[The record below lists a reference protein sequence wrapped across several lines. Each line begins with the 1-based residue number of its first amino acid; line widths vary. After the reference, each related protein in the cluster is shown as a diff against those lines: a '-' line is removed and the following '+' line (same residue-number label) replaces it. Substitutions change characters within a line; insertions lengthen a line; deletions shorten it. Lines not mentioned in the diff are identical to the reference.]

1 MSVLCVCV
9 CVCMCVYEYEC
20 VYVCVCMSVCLYV
33 YMCVLVRNC
42 VICISQLVP
51 AVHSSYGQ
59 TPPPSAAPSH

>member
-9 CVCMCVYEYEC
+9 CVS
-20 VYVCVCMSVCLYV
+20 VCVCMSVCMYV
-33 YMCVLVRNC
+33 CMSVCVYVHMCVLVRNC